1 MREIRRFLKKKFNWG
16 SGEESEVWP
25 SRGVHLRCV
34 KQVHSVLISYGH
46 QVLRHL
52 REHKNWDWEKQ
63 TADKF
68 QLPRGR
74 SWRALL
80 REDNTDNISPSY
92 SSLKACHT
100 YSCDREHWDL
110 FTVRRT
116 VLHKNQTSEGV
127 RESISH
133 TNTQRENAHFIRDL
147 RSKCH
152 PGAWTRRERERQ
164 TDGFYLR
171 VWSWAEYFP
180 AFIPTYL
187 TRDRKHVGPIFPG
200 SYRKGKNQEV
210 RWEMPVKRTH
220 TQNVWAVGIY
230 LDIQSSNTVSKM
242 YACEWWAILS
252 RETLWLSSDETKRY
266 LSGV

>member
-1 MREIRRFLKKKFNWG
+1 MYLLWEKSDDFKKKKFNWG

-133 TNTQRENAHFIRDL
+133 TNTERECSLHQRSAIQMSPRCLNKEREGETDRRILFKSLKLSWIFPCL
-147 RSKCH
+147 H
-152 PGAWTRRERERQ
+152 PNLPNPRQETRRP
-164 TDGFYLR
+164 D
-171 VWSWAEYFP
+171 FP
-180 AFIPTYL
+180 RFL
-187 TRDRKHVGPIFPG
+187 
-200 SYRKGKNQEV
+200 
-210 RWEMPVKRTH
+210 
-220 TQNVWAVGIY
+220 
-230 LDIQSSNTVSKM
+230 
-242 YACEWWAILS
+242 
-252 RETLWLSSDETKRY
+252 
-266 LSGV
+266 

>member
-1 MREIRRFLKKKFNWG
+1 MREIRRFKKKKFNWG

-46 QVLRHL
+46 QVLCHL

-110 FTVRRT
+110 FTVRRM
-116 VLHKNQTSEGV
+116 VSHKNQTSEGV

-133 TNTQRENAHFIRDL
+133 TNTERMLTSSEICDPNVTQVPEQGERGRD
-147 RSKCH
+147 
-152 PGAWTRRERERQ
+152 RQ
-164 TDGFYLR
+164 TD
-171 VWSWAEYFP
+171 
-180 AFIPTYL
+180 FI
-187 TRDRKHVGPIFPG
+187 
-200 SYRKGKNQEV
+200 
-210 RWEMPVKRTH
+210 
-220 TQNVWAVGIY
+220 
-230 LDIQSSNTVSKM
+230 
-242 YACEWWAILS
+242 
-252 RETLWLSSDETKRY
+252 
-266 LSGV
+266 